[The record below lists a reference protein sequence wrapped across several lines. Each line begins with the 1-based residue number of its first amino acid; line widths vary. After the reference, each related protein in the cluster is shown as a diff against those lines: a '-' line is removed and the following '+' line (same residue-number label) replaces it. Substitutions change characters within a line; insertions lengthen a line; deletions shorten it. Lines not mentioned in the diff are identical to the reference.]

1 VVRPRCARA
10 LVLLHLAF
18 WSTIG
23 CSGADTRTATGGPA
37 GSRAAP
43 EAPERITIAVLGTS
57 DVHGHIGMLPYLAG
71 SVSNLRASG
80 TVNDVVLVDAGDMFQ
95 GTLESNLNEGASVI
109 ELFNL
114 LGYAAAAIGNH
125 EFDFGPAGEAVV
137 PSGPDDDPRG
147 ALIQRARQARFPLL
161 AANLADQGTGQL
173 VNWPN
178 VQPSVLIER
187 AGVKIGIVGVSTI
200 DTPRT
205 TMARNFAG
213 LAMAPLAGAIA
224 REAGALRQRGAHL
237 VLVASHAGGSC
248 KEFGDP
254 RDLSSCDPEQEI
266 FQVAEALPPG
276 SVDAILAGHTHQAVA
291 HEVNGIA
298 IVQSYAKAVAFSR
311 VDLVLDGERRV
322 VARRIHPPRY
332 LCGER
337 YDPPDF
343 EGGEPCPAGDYE
355 GRPVA
360 QAAEIEQLVAR
371 YRDAAHQVK
380 SRKLGVTV
388 EVPVPR
394 AFAAES
400 PLGNLFADLMRAAR
414 PDADVALTNGGGL
427 RADLPA
433 GALTYGALYEVMP
446 FDNRFATVRLTGA
459 QLTRLIARN
468 LAGPRGVFL
477 LSGVRVVARCAG
489 GKLVVRLRR
498 DKTGRPVGDRDKLLL
513 VTNDFLASGGDG
525 MLAELD
531 LPAGAVKLHDD
542 GPTIRDAV
550 VEVLKRRRVPLR
562 GDDPR
567 IYDPKAPRL
576 DLPGRRPVRCE

>member
-1 VVRPRCARA
+1 VFSSA
-10 LVLLHLAF
+10 L
-18 WSTIG
+18 G
-23 CSGADTRTATGGPA
+23 CSGTDTRTATGGPA
-37 GSRAAP
+37 GRSAPP

-71 SVSNLRASG
+71 SVDNLRASG

-109 ELFNL
+109 EAFNL

-125 EFDFGPAGEAVV
+125 EFDFGPAGEAAV

-147 ALIQRARQARFPLL
+147 ALIKRARQARFPLL
-161 AANLADQGTGQL
+161 AANLVDEGTMQL
-173 VNWPN
+173 VSWPN

-187 AGVKIGIVGVSTI
+187 AGIKIGIVGVSTI

-205 TMARNFAG
+205 TTARNFAG

-224 REAGALRQRGAHL
+224 READALRRRGAHL
-237 VLVASHAGGSC
+237 VLVASHAGGRC
-248 KEFGDP
+248 KDFGDP
-254 RDLSSCDPEQEI
+254 RDRSSCDPEQEI

-343 EGGEPCPAGDYE
+343 EAGESCPGGDYE

-360 QAAEIEQLVAR
+360 PAAELERLVTR

-380 SRKLGVTV
+380 NAKLGVTV
-388 EVPVPR
+388 QVPVPR

-414 PDADVALTNGGGL
+414 PGADVALTNGGGL

-433 GALTYGALYEVMP
+433 GPLTYGALYEVMP

-459 QLTRLIARN
+459 QLTRLVARN
-468 LAGPRGVFL
+468 LAGSRGAFL

-489 GKLVVRLRR
+489 GKLVVKLRR
-498 DKTGRPVGDRDKLLL
+498 DKTGRPVRDRDKLRL
-513 VTNDFLASGGDG
+513 VTSDFLAGGGDG

-531 LPAGAVKLHDD
+531 LPAGAVELHDD

-550 VEVLKRRRVPLR
+550 AEVLKRRRVPLR

-567 IYDPKAPRL
+567 LYDPKAPRL
-576 DLPGRRPVRCE
+576 DLPGSRPIRCE